1 MIRPPKLVYAAFLSA
16 LFILAGIGVIAAR
29 AWNGETLWPAAVSAI
44 RDSNRGADPDYVQG
58 LAKLG
63 KKAFTIKDT
72 SEVDRP
78 RWRDHAIRSVAAPC
92 APATDPARAGRSRRS
107 GRQGCRSRRSG
118 RQG

>member
-63 KKAFTIKDT
+63 IVKL
-72 SEVDRP
+72 P
-78 RWRDHAIRSVAAPC
+78 GYVAS
-92 APATDPARAGRSRRS
+92 AGRSRPTK
-107 GRQGCRSRRSG
+107 
-118 RQG
+118 